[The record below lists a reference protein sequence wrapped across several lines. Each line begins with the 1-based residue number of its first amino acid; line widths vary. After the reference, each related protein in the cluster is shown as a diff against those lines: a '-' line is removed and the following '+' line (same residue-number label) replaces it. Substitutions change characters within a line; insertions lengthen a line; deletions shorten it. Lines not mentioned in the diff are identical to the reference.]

1 MSEIKKIRTMSW
13 SLEYKLLYMGVGME
27 MEILTCNSVC
37 VGLSQH
43 VYKPS
48 EKKELFFLLAKV
60 YIVLLQFYTM
70 PEGHFS
76 FKEALT
82 AVMNGVTWK
91 E

>member
-48 EKKELFFLLAKV
+48 EKKGA
-60 YIVLLQFYTM
+60 I
-70 PEGHFS
+70 FS
-76 FKEALT
+76 FGKGVHSSS
-82 AVMNGVTWK
+82 AVLCLRVISLLK
-91 E
+91 KH